1 MKKHTVYHVGTI
13 DPQNITQRPKTSYSL
28 EGSGLSVS
36 VHPNEWRRIA
46 KLPGDTLSLTK
57 NDANFYTVKAKDKNK
72 ILEWCIQN
80 DFLTPAIKFRVSRY
94 DEELGEAFM
103 EFDTKEEALNEA
115 DDEDQIE
122 TVDGYIFGSKGIA
135 YWHSFCSSKISND
148 LAEAY
153 APIFYAEA
161 MNYDGVWWNET
172 LDVANYSAPRGVIF
186 QSKLNEWKII

>member
-36 VHPNEWRRIA
+36 VHPNEWRKIA
-46 KLPGDTLSLTK
+46 KLPGDMISLTK
-57 NDANFYTVKAKDKNK
+57 NDSTFYTVKAKDKKK
-72 ILEWCIQN
+72 ILEWCVEN
-80 DFLTPAIKFRVSRY
+80 DFLNTATKFRVSRY

-115 DDEDQIE
+115 DEEDQIE
-122 TVDGYIFGSKGIA
+122 TVNGYVFGSKGIT
-135 YWHSFCSSKISND
+135 YWNNFCSSKISND

-161 MNYDGVWWNET
+161 MGYDGVWWNET

-186 QSKLNEWKII
+186 QSKLNEWKIA